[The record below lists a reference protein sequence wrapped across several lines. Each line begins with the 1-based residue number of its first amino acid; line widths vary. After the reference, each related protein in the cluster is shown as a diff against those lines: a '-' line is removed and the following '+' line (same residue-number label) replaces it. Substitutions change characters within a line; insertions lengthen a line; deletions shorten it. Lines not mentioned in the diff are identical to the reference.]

1 MTEPTALYERYKDA
15 LRRGHVAAQRG
26 RLDEAL
32 DAYGE
37 AARVAPDRALPLVG
51 IGQVLLR
58 LGKASEA
65 NVAFGRALQRAPDD
79 EAALRGRAD
88 ALTRL
93 GDRVEVADT
102 LDRLAAVV
110 DAAGRRGEALDL
122 IGSALDLAEG
132 RSRRATLQAMVE
144 ATDGDPSVAA
154 TVTEP
159 LSRAR
164 ARLHGPVGPEP
175 PPPPPP
181 FDPAAAMAAVETAAA
196 ARDAAGTLDAA
207 LSAAH
212 GFRAGG
218 QLHAAID
225 VCYQALATNAAD
237 PAVHVALAEL
247 YVDRGWRTLAVDK
260 LVLLSKLV
268 DLTADEG
275 TRARLCE
282 VAARVPDDPR
292 LEAVCA

>member
-1 MTEPTALYERYKDA
+1 MTEALYERYKDA

-51 IGQVLLR
+51 IGQVLIR
-58 LGKASEA
+58 LGKPNEA
-65 NVAFGRALQRAPDD
+65 NTAFGRALERAPDD
-79 EAALRGRAD
+79 EAALRGRAE
-88 ALTRL
+88 ALASL
-93 GDRVEVADT
+93 GDRIHAAVT

-122 IGSALDLAEG
+122 IGQALDLAEARG
-132 RSRRATLQAMVE
+132 RRAALRAMVDTIE
-144 ATDGDPSVAA
+144 ADPALAA
-154 TVTEP
+154 TVADP
-159 LSRAR
+159 LARAR
-164 ARLHGPVGPEP
+164 ARLAGPVGEEP

-181 FDPAAAMAAVETAAA
+181 FDPGAAMAAVEAAASTRNAEATLAAALAA
-196 ARDAAGTLDAA
+196 AR
-207 LSAAH
+207 

-225 VCYQALATNAAD
+225 ACYQALPTNAAN
-237 PAVHVALAEL
+237 PALHITLAEL
-247 YVDRGWRTLAVDK
+247 YVDRGWRTVAADK

-268 DLTADEG
+268 DLTADG
-275 TRARLCE
+275 PTHDRLCE

-292 LEAVCA
+292 LEAICA

>member
-1 MTEPTALYERYKDA
+1 VTEALYERYKEA

-37 AARVAPDRALPLVG
+37 AAGVAPERALPLVG
-51 IGQVLLR
+51 IGQILLR
-58 LGKASEA
+58 LGKPNEA
-65 NVAFGRALQRAPDD
+65 NTTFGRALERVPTD

-88 ALTRL
+88 ALGRI
-93 GDRVEVADT
+93 GDRVHAAET
-102 LDRLAAVV
+102 LDRLAAIV

-122 IGSALDLAEG
+122 IGDALDLAEA
-132 RSRRATLQAMVE
+132 RERRAALQAMVE
-144 ATDGDPSVAA
+144 ATDVDQSATPTTAA
-154 TVTEP
+154 A

-164 ARLHGPVGPEP
+164 ARLAGPVGPEP

-181 FDPAAAMAAVETAAA
+181 FDPAAAMASVEAAA
-196 ARDAAGTLDAA
+196 ATGDPDATREAA
-207 LSAAH
+207 LAAAT

-225 VCYQALATNAAD
+225 ACYQALATNAAD
-237 PAVHVALAEL
+237 PGLHITLAEL
-247 YVDRGWRTLAVDK
+247 YVDRGWRTLASDK

-268 DLTADEG
+268 DLSADPT
-275 TRARLCE
+275 TRQRVCD
-282 VAARVPDDPR
+282 VASRVPDDPR
-292 LEAVCA
+292 LEVICA